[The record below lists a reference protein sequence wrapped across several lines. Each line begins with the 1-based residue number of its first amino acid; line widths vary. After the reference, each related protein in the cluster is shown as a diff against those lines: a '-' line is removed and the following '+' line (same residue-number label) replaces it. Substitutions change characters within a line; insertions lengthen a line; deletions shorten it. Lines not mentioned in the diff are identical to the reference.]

1 MVGFTG
7 RHNFTEEIMMHWGDM
22 SFPADVPKGLDLGL
36 GLLLNRSSGKQKS
49 FITTFLAVRQAIT

>member
-22 SFPADVPKGLDLGL
+22 NFPADVPKGLDLGL
-36 GLLLNRSSGKQKS
+36 GLLNRSSGKQKS